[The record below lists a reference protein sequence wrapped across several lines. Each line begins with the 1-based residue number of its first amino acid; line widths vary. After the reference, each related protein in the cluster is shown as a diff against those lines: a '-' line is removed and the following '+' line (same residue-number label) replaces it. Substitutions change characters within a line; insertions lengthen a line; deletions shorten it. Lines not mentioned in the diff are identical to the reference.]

1 MKCIS
6 YILFLLLMPAF
17 ALAQLE
23 GVFVETYYVADSND
37 AQGDLSGSNLQ
48 PGEITY
54 RVFLNLA
61 PGSKVVEIFGDADHP
76 FAIGSTRR
84 FFNHE
89 EALVLS
95 YAMPIS
101 SSREDTRALDTYM
114 TIGKIA
120 EPGDRFAVPKFLD
133 TDGNFI
139 AGDRN
144 FSGLLAN
151 EDVNAGIPLT
161 TSDGFMTD
169 ASQVINN
176 LEDFIADGIVGNE
189 PTSGV
194 GVDTSIFS
202 FYSIDSTFYSDDFRF
217 LCIPGVAGVNA
228 DSNLVLIAQLT
239 TLGDISLQIN
249 AVIRTAD
256 GQDLRYV
263 STDTIT
269 APNMVFLADLN
280 YPPACGCTD
289 PNYLEYSPDYACS
302 IDGSCITPLVLGCTD
317 TMACNYDTAANFN
330 VQNLCC
336 YPGFCQGRDLEE
348 VCPHIKGE
356 SFDIDVF
363 PNPAEQYATV
373 QVISGVEGDTE
384 IDITNY
390 NGVSLYSE
398 RLASPALNFSKR
410 IDISSWAPGVYHVRV
425 KAINKVQHSILVKL

>member
-23 GVFVETYYVADSND
+23 GVFVETYYVADSSD
-37 AQGDLSGSNLQ
+37 ALGDLSGSNLQ
-48 PGEITY
+48 PGEFTY
-54 RVFLNLA
+54 RVFLDLA
-61 PGSKVVEIFGDADHP
+61 PGSKVVEVFGDTEHP
-76 FAIGSTRR
+76 FSISSTRR
-84 FFNHE
+84 FFNHQE
-89 EALVLS
+89 GQVISYNMPLS
-95 YAMPIS
+95 DYS
-101 SSREDTRALDTYM
+101 DNTTALDTYL

-120 EPGDRFAVPKFLD
+120 QNQPRFAVPKSQD
-133 TDGNFI
+133 TDGNRI
-139 AGDRN
+139 AGDENSDNLLNNNDLR
-144 FSGLLAN
+144 SGIA
-151 EDVNAGIPLT
+151 LT
-161 TSDGFMTD
+161 QSDGFMPD
-169 ASQVINN
+169 NSQIINEQSYTRVN
-176 LEDFIADGIVGNE
+176 IAEDDG
-189 PTSGV
+189 
-194 GVDTSIFS
+194 SIFS
-202 FYSIDSTFYSDDFRF
+202 EFAVDSIFYSYS
-217 LCIPGVAGVNA
+217 LSLINSLGIAGVNA

-256 GQDLRYV
+256 GQDIRYV

-398 RLASPALNFSKR
+398 RLSRPALNFSKR
-410 IDISSWAPGVYHVRV
+410 IDVSSWAPGVYHVRV

>member
-1 MKCIS
+1 
-6 YILFLLLMPAF
+6 MPAF

-23 GVFVETYYVADSND
+23 GVFVETYYVADSAD
-37 AQGDLSGSNLQ
+37 ALGDLSGSNLQ

-54 RVFLNLA
+54 RVFLDLA
-61 PGSKVVEIFGDADHP
+61 PGSKVVEVFGDTEHP
-76 FAIGSTRR
+76 FSISSTRR
-84 FFNHE
+84 FFNHQWGQ
-89 EALVLS
+89 V
-95 YAMPIS
+95 IS
-101 SSREDTRALDTYM
+101 SNMPLNDYSDNTTALDTYL

-120 EPGDRFAVPKFLD
+120 QNQPRFAVPKSQD
-133 TDGNFI
+133 PDGNRI
-139 AGDRN
+139 AGDENSDNLLNNNDLR
-144 FSGLLAN
+144 SGIA
-151 EDVNAGIPLT
+151 LT
-161 TSDGFMTD
+161 QSDGFMPD
-169 ASQVINN
+169 NSQIIDEESYSRVNIA
-176 LEDFIADGIVGNE
+176 EDDG
-189 PTSGV
+189 
-194 GVDTSIFS
+194 SIFS
-202 FYSIDSTFYSDDFRF
+202 EFAVDSIFYSYS
-217 LCIPGVAGVNA
+217 LSLINYLGIAGVNA

-289 PNYLEYSPDYACS
+289 PNYLEYSPEYACL

-336 YPGFCQGRDLEE
+336 YPGFCQDRDLEE
-348 VCPHIKGE
+348 VCPQIKGE

-363 PNPAEQYATV
+363 PNPAEQYATL
-373 QVISGVEGDTE
+373 QIISGVESDTE

-398 RLASPALNFSKR
+398 RLLSPELNFSKR
-410 IDISSWAPGVYHVRV
+410 IDVASWAPGVYHVRV